1 MRTCSPTRRR
11 RSRGQPHGSPRRC
24 ATTRSPRSCSPPRA
38 GRRLHGGQPSARLQ
52 GARARCDDRPGPGA
66 PPFLEVLPPLGWTHT
81 GQTLAD
87 REFRCGGCGLVLD
100 RDVNAALNIK
110 LHARPE
116 KLKTGP

>member
-1 MRTCSPTRRR
+1 M
-11 RSRGQPHGSPRRC
+11 
-24 ATTRSPRSCSPPRA
+24 
-38 GRRLHGGQPSARLQ
+38 
-52 GARARCDDRPGPGA
+52 
-66 PPFLEVLPPLGWTHT
+66 GWTHT